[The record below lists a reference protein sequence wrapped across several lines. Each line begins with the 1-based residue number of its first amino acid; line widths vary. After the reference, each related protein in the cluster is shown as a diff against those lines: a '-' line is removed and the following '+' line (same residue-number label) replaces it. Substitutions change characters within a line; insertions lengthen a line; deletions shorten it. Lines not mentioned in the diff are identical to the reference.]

1 MKFIRWKAVIPTV
14 IILTVA
20 VVFTLFFADGI
31 IKKIAINIGESV
43 FGAKVEISSLRTK
56 LKNMSVEI
64 KGLHIANKEDVWKN
78 ILVIDRIGFSM
89 EPLPLLSKKIIVNE
103 MTAEGVE
110 WGTARKISGAL
121 PPKKKKKLERKRK
134 GEESGMSDRMMAS
147 LKNKA
152 SEETSNLAIIAD
164 IKSFQKN
171 IKDIDVKKL
180 TDIANLSSL
189 KEIEEMKSSFGEKE
203 TKYRNLIG
211 EINVDAKTKEI
222 TDTVDGMKELKVSSP
237 ADVPQVK
244 EKISKLKDAQKS
256 TEKLL
261 EQIKTAKN
269 NVTSDFG
276 EEKDLLKKVNELKNA
291 DYNNIMSKLSVGDLT
306 AGNITKSLVGPIWI
320 TKINNTLYYI
330 KLVRKY
336 MPKSEKK
343 KLLKKRLK
351 GTDVVFAKEN
361 ELPGLLIKKVIV
373 SGTTGGA
380 GKDNEKAIDFSGNVF
395 DITSNPVLCGR
406 PTTAKITGK
415 KLKKEFAMNLLF
427 DHTKDIPRDE
437 INVTMQGMTPKDL
450 SIENLGNIL
459 FIDGGDVRIASQ
471 FVMVGDE
478 LNSQILTKVGNIKF
492 GTAEKEN
499 ETQKIF
505 RQMFKNVKEINVTAQ
520 LINKQGDTDFKVK
533 SNLDDIFKQGIKSL
547 VGEKLAEAKAKIKEE
562 IDKQVEGKKKEML
575 AEFTNKKDGLLKNLT
590 SKEQILTT
598 KTEEIK
604 NKTSSAEEEIKKQG
618 QQKIQK
624 EIKKEIKGIF
634 KKYK

>member
-14 IILTVA
+14 IILTIA
-20 VVFTLFFADGI
+20 VIFTVFFADGI
-31 IKKIAINIGESV
+31 IKKVTINIGESV
-43 FGAKVEISSLRTK
+43 FGAKVEISSLKTK

-64 KGLHIANKEDVWKN
+64 KGLQIANKEDVWKN

-89 EPLPLLSKKIIVNE
+89 ETIPLLSKKIIVNE

-110 WGTARKISGAL
+110 WGTARKTSGAL
-121 PPKKKKKLERKRK
+121 PPRKKKKLERKRN
-134 GEESGMSDRMMAS
+134 GEDTGISDRMMAS

-152 SEETSNLAIIAD
+152 SEEASNLAIISD

-189 KEIEEMKSSFGEKE
+189 KEIEKMKSSFGEKE
-203 TKYRNLIG
+203 TKYKNLIG

-237 ADVPQVK
+237 ADIPSVK
-244 EKISKLKDAQKS
+244 EKISKLKETQKS

-276 EEKDLLKKVNELKNA
+276 EEKDLLKKINELKNA
-291 DYNNIMSKLSVGDLT
+291 DYNNIMSKLSVGDLS
-306 AGNITKSLVGPIWI
+306 AGNITKSLIGPIWL
-320 TKINNTLYYI
+320 TKINGTLYYV

-336 MPKSEKK
+336 MPKSEKN

-351 GTDVVFAKEN
+351 GTNVVFAKEN
-361 ELPGLLIKKVIV
+361 ELPGLLVKNIVI
-373 SGTTGGA
+373 SGTTGGE
-380 GKDNEKAIDFSGNVF
+380 GKNNESAIDFKGNVS
-395 DITSNPVLCGR
+395 DITSNPVLWGK
-406 PTTAKITGK
+406 PTTGKITGK
-415 KLKKEFAMNLLF
+415 KQKKEILMNLIF
-427 DHTKDIPRDE
+427 DHTKETSKDE
-437 INVTMQGMTPKDL
+437 IMMTVKGMTPRDIGV
-450 SIENLGNIL
+450 SNLGNIL
-459 FIDGGDVRIASQ
+459 FIDDGDVGIIAK
-471 FVMVGDE
+471 FEMAGDE
-478 LNSQILTKVGNIKF
+478 LNSQMAVKVGNVKF
-492 GTAEKEN
+492 RTAEKEN
-499 ETQKIF
+499 DTQKIF
-505 RQMFKNVKEINVTAQ
+505 RQMFKNVKDINVEAK

-533 SNLDDIFKQGIKSL
+533 SNLDDIFKNGIKSL
-547 VGEKLAEAKAKIKEE
+547 IGEKLAETKAKIKKE
-562 IDKQVEGKKKEML
+562 IDMQVEGKKKEML

-604 NKTSSAEEEIKKQG
+604 NKISSADEEIKKQG

-624 EIKKEIKGIF
+624 EMKGIF
-634 KKYK
+634 KK